1 MRKEQL
7 VAIILGSA
15 IGVGVA
21 FGLWKFSR
29 SGKMPTTK
37 QVNSVSQNTSTHG
50 SPETTNEFAIV
61 TPADFSVIRD
71 GSATITGLANS
82 NAVIVAQAD
91 EVSFAKANSSGEFS
105 LELPL
110 SSGLNKISVFS
121 FEKGQPAKKL
131 TLTLIHSTALPG
143 SADTAYTSLLG
154 TITDVTDDNLQ
165 IRGDNGEIKQ
175 LAITS
180 DTTFVKIID
189 DADEIEFSD
198 IAIGDYIAALGT
210 LNSNVMSVSRILV
223 TTAPDESEITSVSG
237 TIETLSSSEFLVK
250 SHETGESVSIDAT
263 KGAKT
268 YSAKEDE
275 ISSSRLSTAD
285 EGDEIIIIGEMHS
298 QELVADTLILL

>member
-1 MRKEQL
+1 
-7 VAIILGSA
+7 
-15 IGVGVA
+15 
-21 FGLWKFSR
+21 
-29 SGKMPTTK
+29 
-37 QVNSVSQNTSTHG
+37 
-50 SPETTNEFAIV
+50 
-61 TPADFSVIRD
+61 
-71 GSATITGLANS
+71 
-82 NAVIVAQAD
+82 
-91 EVSFAKANSSGEFS
+91 
-105 LELPL
+105 
-110 SSGLNKISVFS
+110 
-121 FEKGQPAKKL
+121 
-131 TLTLIHSTALPG
+131 
-143 SADTAYTSLLG
+143 
-154 TITDVTDDNLQ
+154 
-165 IRGDNGEIKQ
+165 
-175 LAITS
+175 
-180 DTTFVKIID
+180 

-250 SHETGESVSIDAT
+250 SHETGESVPIDAT